1 MCPPTPAPVTGGS
14 SERINL
20 HEVVLRMSTLPG
32 AASGI
37 AACGEVVAE
46 HALEEVRWQH
56 LAVAGDGV
64 AVLQPDY

>member
-1 MCPPTPAPVTGGS
+1 
-14 SERINL
+14 
-20 HEVVLRMSTLPG
+20 MSTLPG